1 MRLFKRALSWL
12 ESNPEFLLWA
22 VFTYTMFMVMGY
34 GFIEK
39 ELNPIGT
46 GIGLTIWAIVTVL
59 ISYKQC
65 RLVRERNYWIAFHE
79 KYGNPYVKISVPFNM
94 WCDFEAHFYLYDEN
108 GDVKLSAATEDEA
121 VQKHKETGLY
131 ITRVIDSK

>member
-1 MRLFKRALSWL
+1 MKLFKKALNWL
-12 ESNPEFLLWA
+12 ESNPEWLLWA

-39 ELNPIGT
+39 ELNPVGT
-46 GIGLTIWAIVTVL
+46 GIGLAIWATMTAL
-59 ISYKQC
+59 ISYKQYK
-65 RLVRERNYWIAFHE
+65 LVRERHYWIAFHE
-79 KYGNPYVKISVPFNM
+79 KYGNPYVKISVPFSM
-94 WCDFEAHFYLYDEN
+94 WCDFDAHFYLYDDK
-108 GDVKLSAATEDEA
+108 GDVKCSAATEDEA